1 MLQRDY
7 IKRLIREFAEALRR
21 MLDQK
26 EVVKRREAIRLL
38 YEQYLGP
45 YNLYHFATI
54 DELMS
59 AILSFTEASVHDREV
74 LLQKAFNLFEYLER
88 ESGVYSMERRGK
100 MAELMKQLAN
110 APYLVKSE
118 LATGL
123 VLGVCWQLHRMCQG
137 RFPYIMQSV
146 SSCFMGFNKFSWVDG
161 MSWAHALVVT
171 KRRTVQEL
179 NLRPCGLVV
188 HLIRSNC

>member
-45 YNLYHFATI
+45 YSLYHFATI

-59 AILSFTEASVHDREV
+59 AIQSFPEDERLERLAMLAELYYAEADTEASVHDREV

-100 MAELMKQLAN
+100 MAELMKQLA
-110 APYLVKSE
+110 K
-118 LATGL
+118 
-123 VLGVCWQLHRMCQG
+123 
-137 RFPYIMQSV
+137 
-146 SSCFMGFNKFSWVDG
+146 
-161 MSWAHALVVT
+161 
-171 KRRTVQEL
+171 
-179 NLRPCGLVV
+179 
-188 HLIRSNC
+188 

>member
-21 MLDQK
+21 MLDQ
-26 EVVKRREAIRLL
+26 RREAIRLL

-59 AILSFTEASVHDREV
+59 AILSFPEDERLERLAMLAELYYAEADTEASVHDREV

-100 MAELMKQLAN
+100 MAELMKQLA
-110 APYLVKSE
+110 K
-118 LATGL
+118 
-123 VLGVCWQLHRMCQG
+123 
-137 RFPYIMQSV
+137 
-146 SSCFMGFNKFSWVDG
+146 
-161 MSWAHALVVT
+161 
-171 KRRTVQEL
+171 
-179 NLRPCGLVV
+179 
-188 HLIRSNC
+188 

>member
-38 YEQYLGP
+38 YEQYLSP

-59 AILSFTEASVHDREV
+59 AIQSFPEDERMERLAMLAELYYAEADTEASVHDREV

-100 MAELMKQLAN
+100 MAELMKQLA
-110 APYLVKSE
+110 K
-118 LATGL
+118 
-123 VLGVCWQLHRMCQG
+123 
-137 RFPYIMQSV
+137 
-146 SSCFMGFNKFSWVDG
+146 
-161 MSWAHALVVT
+161 
-171 KRRTVQEL
+171 
-179 NLRPCGLVV
+179 
-188 HLIRSNC
+188 

>member
-45 YNLYHFATI
+45 YSLYHFATI

-59 AILSFTEASVHDREV
+59 AILSFPEDERLERLAMLAELYYAEADTEASVNDREV

-100 MAELMKQLAN
+100 MAELMKQLA
-110 APYLVKSE
+110 K
-118 LATGL
+118 
-123 VLGVCWQLHRMCQG
+123 
-137 RFPYIMQSV
+137 
-146 SSCFMGFNKFSWVDG
+146 
-161 MSWAHALVVT
+161 
-171 KRRTVQEL
+171 
-179 NLRPCGLVV
+179 
-188 HLIRSNC
+188 

>member
-26 EVVKRREAIRLL
+26 EVVKRRETIRLL

-45 YNLYHFATI
+45 YILYHFATI

-59 AILSFTEASVHDREV
+59 AILSFPEDERLERLAMLAELYYAEADTEASVHDREV

-100 MAELMKQLAN
+100 MAELMKQLA
-110 APYLVKSE
+110 K
-118 LATGL
+118 
-123 VLGVCWQLHRMCQG
+123 
-137 RFPYIMQSV
+137 
-146 SSCFMGFNKFSWVDG
+146 
-161 MSWAHALVVT
+161 
-171 KRRTVQEL
+171 
-179 NLRPCGLVV
+179 
-188 HLIRSNC
+188 

>member
-38 YEQYLGP
+38 YKQYLGP

-59 AILSFTEASVHDREV
+59 AIQSFPEDERLERLAMLAELYYAEADTEASVHDREV

-100 MAELMKQLAN
+100 MAELMKQLA
-110 APYLVKSE
+110 K
-118 LATGL
+118 
-123 VLGVCWQLHRMCQG
+123 
-137 RFPYIMQSV
+137 
-146 SSCFMGFNKFSWVDG
+146 
-161 MSWAHALVVT
+161 
-171 KRRTVQEL
+171 
-179 NLRPCGLVV
+179 
-188 HLIRSNC
+188 

>member
-26 EVVKRREAIRLL
+26 EVTKRRESIRLL

-45 YNLYHFATI
+45 YILYHFATI

-59 AILSFTEASVHDREV
+59 AIQSFPEDERMERLAMLAELYYAEADTEASVHDREV

-100 MAELMKQLAN
+100 MAELMKQLA
-110 APYLVKSE
+110 K
-118 LATGL
+118 
-123 VLGVCWQLHRMCQG
+123 
-137 RFPYIMQSV
+137 
-146 SSCFMGFNKFSWVDG
+146 
-161 MSWAHALVVT
+161 
-171 KRRTVQEL
+171 
-179 NLRPCGLVV
+179 
-188 HLIRSNC
+188 

>member
-45 YNLYHFATI
+45 YILYHFATI
-54 DELMS
+54 DELMA
-59 AILSFTEASVHDREV
+59 AIQSFPEDERMERLAMLAELYYAEADTEASVHDREV

-100 MAELMKQLAN
+100 MAELMKQLA
-110 APYLVKSE
+110 K
-118 LATGL
+118 
-123 VLGVCWQLHRMCQG
+123 
-137 RFPYIMQSV
+137 
-146 SSCFMGFNKFSWVDG
+146 
-161 MSWAHALVVT
+161 
-171 KRRTVQEL
+171 
-179 NLRPCGLVV
+179 
-188 HLIRSNC
+188 

>member
-45 YNLYHFATI
+45 YILYHFATI

-59 AILSFTEASVHDREV
+59 AIQSFPEDERMERLAMLAELYYAEADTEASVHDREV

-100 MAELMKQLAN
+100 MAELMKQLA
-110 APYLVKSE
+110 K
-118 LATGL
+118 
-123 VLGVCWQLHRMCQG
+123 
-137 RFPYIMQSV
+137 
-146 SSCFMGFNKFSWVDG
+146 
-161 MSWAHALVVT
+161 
-171 KRRTVQEL
+171 
-179 NLRPCGLVV
+179 
-188 HLIRSNC
+188 

>member
-26 EVVKRREAIRLL
+26 EVVKRRETIRLL

-45 YNLYHFATI
+45 YILYHFATI

-59 AILSFTEASVHDREV
+59 AIQSFPEDERMERLAMLAELYYAEADTEASMHDREV

-100 MAELMKQLAN
+100 MAELMKQLS
-110 APYLVKSE
+110 K
-118 LATGL
+118 
-123 VLGVCWQLHRMCQG
+123 
-137 RFPYIMQSV
+137 
-146 SSCFMGFNKFSWVDG
+146 
-161 MSWAHALVVT
+161 
-171 KRRTVQEL
+171 
-179 NLRPCGLVV
+179 
-188 HLIRSNC
+188 

>member
-38 YEQYLGP
+38 YEQHLGP

-59 AILSFTEASVHDREV
+59 AILSFPEDERLERLAMLAELYYAEADTEASVHDREV

-100 MAELMKQLAN
+100 MAELMKQL
-110 APYLVKSE
+110 
-118 LATGL
+118 
-123 VLGVCWQLHRMCQG
+123 
-137 RFPYIMQSV
+137 
-146 SSCFMGFNKFSWVDG
+146 
-161 MSWAHALVVT
+161 
-171 KRRTVQEL
+171 
-179 NLRPCGLVV
+179 
-188 HLIRSNC
+188 SN

>member
-45 YNLYHFATI
+45 YILYHFATI

-59 AILSFTEASVHDREV
+59 AIQSFPEDERMERLAMLAELYYAEADTEASMHDREV

-100 MAELMKQLAN
+100 MAELMKQLS
-110 APYLVKSE
+110 K
-118 LATGL
+118 
-123 VLGVCWQLHRMCQG
+123 
-137 RFPYIMQSV
+137 
-146 SSCFMGFNKFSWVDG
+146 
-161 MSWAHALVVT
+161 
-171 KRRTVQEL
+171 
-179 NLRPCGLVV
+179 
-188 HLIRSNC
+188 

>member
-45 YNLYHFATI
+45 YILYHFATI

-59 AILSFTEASVHDREV
+59 AIQSFPEDERMERLAMLAELYYAEADTEASVHDREV

-100 MAELMKQLAN
+100 MAELMKQLS
-110 APYLVKSE
+110 K
-118 LATGL
+118 
-123 VLGVCWQLHRMCQG
+123 
-137 RFPYIMQSV
+137 
-146 SSCFMGFNKFSWVDG
+146 
-161 MSWAHALVVT
+161 
-171 KRRTVQEL
+171 
-179 NLRPCGLVV
+179 
-188 HLIRSNC
+188 

>member
-45 YNLYHFATI
+45 YSLYHFATI

-59 AILSFTEASVHDREV
+59 AIQSFPEDERLERLAMLAELYYAEADTEASVHDREV

-100 MAELMKQLAN
+100 MAELMKQLS
-110 APYLVKSE
+110 K
-118 LATGL
+118 
-123 VLGVCWQLHRMCQG
+123 
-137 RFPYIMQSV
+137 
-146 SSCFMGFNKFSWVDG
+146 
-161 MSWAHALVVT
+161 
-171 KRRTVQEL
+171 
-179 NLRPCGLVV
+179 
-188 HLIRSNC
+188 

>member
-21 MLDQK
+21 MLNQK

-45 YNLYHFATI
+45 YILYHFATI

-59 AILSFTEASVHDREV
+59 AIQSFPEDERMERLAMLAELYYAEADTEASVHDREV

-100 MAELMKQLAN
+100 MAELMKQLA
-110 APYLVKSE
+110 K
-118 LATGL
+118 
-123 VLGVCWQLHRMCQG
+123 
-137 RFPYIMQSV
+137 
-146 SSCFMGFNKFSWVDG
+146 
-161 MSWAHALVVT
+161 
-171 KRRTVQEL
+171 
-179 NLRPCGLVV
+179 
-188 HLIRSNC
+188 

>member
-26 EVVKRREAIRLL
+26 EVAKRRETIRLL

-45 YNLYHFATI
+45 YILYHFATI

-59 AILSFTEASVHDREV
+59 AIQSFPEDERMERLAMLAELYYAEADTEASVHDREV

-100 MAELMKQLAN
+100 MAELMKQLA
-110 APYLVKSE
+110 K
-118 LATGL
+118 
-123 VLGVCWQLHRMCQG
+123 
-137 RFPYIMQSV
+137 
-146 SSCFMGFNKFSWVDG
+146 
-161 MSWAHALVVT
+161 
-171 KRRTVQEL
+171 
-179 NLRPCGLVV
+179 
-188 HLIRSNC
+188 

>member
-45 YNLYHFATI
+45 YILYHFATI

-59 AILSFTEASVHDREV
+59 AIQSFPEYERMERLAMLAELYYAEADTEASVHDREV

-100 MAELMKQLAN
+100 MAELMKQLA
-110 APYLVKSE
+110 K
-118 LATGL
+118 
-123 VLGVCWQLHRMCQG
+123 
-137 RFPYIMQSV
+137 
-146 SSCFMGFNKFSWVDG
+146 
-161 MSWAHALVVT
+161 
-171 KRRTVQEL
+171 
-179 NLRPCGLVV
+179 
-188 HLIRSNC
+188 

>member
-26 EVVKRREAIRLL
+26 EVTKRRQSIRQL

-54 DELMS
+54 DELML
-59 AILSFTEASVHDREV
+59 AIQSFPEDERLERLAMLAELYYAEADTEASAHDRET

-88 ESGVYSMERRGK
+88 ESGVYSIERRGK
-100 MAELMKQLAN
+100 MAELMKQLS
-110 APYLVKSE
+110 K
-118 LATGL
+118 
-123 VLGVCWQLHRMCQG
+123 
-137 RFPYIMQSV
+137 
-146 SSCFMGFNKFSWVDG
+146 
-161 MSWAHALVVT
+161 
-171 KRRTVQEL
+171 
-179 NLRPCGLVV
+179 
-188 HLIRSNC
+188 

>member
-26 EVVKRREAIRLL
+26 EVVKRRETIRLL

-45 YNLYHFATI
+45 YILYHFATI

-59 AILSFTEASVHDREV
+59 AIQSFPEDERMERLAMLAELYYAEADTEASVHDREV

-100 MAELMKQLAN
+100 MAELMKQLS
-110 APYLVKSE
+110 K
-118 LATGL
+118 
-123 VLGVCWQLHRMCQG
+123 
-137 RFPYIMQSV
+137 
-146 SSCFMGFNKFSWVDG
+146 
-161 MSWAHALVVT
+161 
-171 KRRTVQEL
+171 
-179 NLRPCGLVV
+179 
-188 HLIRSNC
+188 